1 MTKFLHLTN
10 NQKNAAARDAV
21 LRVLA
26 GSRMRQLDAEA
37 LQHAASLIELFIA
50 PEPNDLRTE
59 LVGPPDI
66 FDHLATQ
73 NGGSDGV

>member
-1 MTKFLHLTN
+1 MKFSQLTPR
-10 NQKNAAARDAV
+10 QQATAALEAV
-21 LRVLA
+21 RRASA

-50 PEPNDLRTE
+50 PEPNSLRTE
-59 LVGPPDI
+59 LAGPPDI

-73 NGGSDGV
+73 KGGAHGV